1 MAKVFQ
7 RSYKFLPEVFQTAIN
22 RKFLNNTFD
31 NLVTPGTTHQ
41 LNNYIGR
48 RQSRGSRSTDNW
60 LAEPNHTL
68 RTAYQVEVG
77 AASQEEDGTYSFGAS
92 FEDLVLALQ
101 HYGANTSELS
111 KLLKDDFK
119 PADFKIDLDKLVN
132 FRQYYWLPQGPDA
145 VPISFGEKNY
155 DAIKANSFSSRVL
168 VYFDNNDFYI
178 RTSSI
183 PDHVVDQF
191 PNALSTRELSS
202 KTLTFKFAKSPGS
215 AQIQNQVVVDPG
227 SMIGVAKNGLPF
239 YTYTMG
245 TKETLGAT
253 EYTVN
258 TPFFETQV
266 LAFDDYGFDVVGM
279 DGEGSQTEDL
289 QHRSPTAFRGHP
301 DANGVYH
308 YHTYTSVFY
317 SETPTSHSPILGF
330 AFDGFPIYGPYAW
343 SNQDG
348 TGEITRMVSSY
359 KLRDKDANAEP
370 ARGTPDGRY
379 VEDFAY
385 VDGLGDL
392 DENNGRF
399 CVTPEFPKGTYAYFL
414 TIDEVGTPAFPYVVG
429 PRYHGSPIKQSGTI
443 GVPNTLEVYTR
454 IANYGVNIERDI
466 IGKTQFSIDDIK
478 FTNGLKVAFGLDAL
492 PKEYANREFYVEG
505 VGTSIELVPTTDLKL
520 PELYI
525 GTITD
530 KYDRSDYD
538 RTTYEE
544 VAANPIT
551 PDYII
556 VKRNDQSRNAWTR
569 INRWFHLDV
578 IEDTAKY
585 LKKSVLVDNTSQA
598 QRPIIEFDANIALYN
613 HAYKNVAFVDV
624 FDTTITDALS
634 NIQGSPGYALD
645 GVTFINGTKVV
656 FANDSDP
663 DVRNK
668 IYEVEILY
676 LDEGRA
682 TSEFVEVD
690 ADADEVTVTG
700 DFNNRTIAVKQD
712 ERVLRVGTDY
722 TISNITETT
731 GTINLVTPL
740 PIITNIEVVFMDLQP
755 NIQLKEYASAE
766 EFDGILVVSGN
777 TKIGDAYYYRN
788 TNWILGQNK
797 ANLNVEPLF
806 NLYDSNNESIGNRT
820 VYQGSTFTGNKLFT
834 YARGTGTN
842 DTVLGFP
849 LSYSS
854 ISNVSDIQFDWNHSK
869 DSFNYVVSGV
879 SQELSTENFYAYD
892 HKKQVQ
898 RSVVLSTQRDQS
910 LPVIDVRFIDEDTN
924 LLALKSKFYHSDYQQ
939 TIFVYVDDAL
949 KIRGNDYDLKEIKVD
964 GVVVEEQI
972 AFRTTVPAGSKVVI
986 KYLPA
991 ESITTQSLIWEV
1003 PLSLSVNPYNEQITT
1018 VDLGSIVRHYQS
1030 GVANTLDFKGFAN
1043 GRNNSRDV
1051 GVIPSL
1057 SQSIGYNNGNLLLAT
1072 ALLKN
1077 QDFGFIESIEYSR
1090 DEYTKFK
1097 NNLISIYESGL
1108 ITYDIEKGTSDLVDK
1123 ILQDWALGKTPT
1135 FPYADSDM
1143 LPSFTNFVETS
1154 YQVKYQQDKTY
1165 PLSEVFVDEEES
1177 RKAVL
1182 VYLNGTL
1189 LTRGKDYEFSTTLPT
1204 VVLDPAVTLEE
1215 YDTVIIREYDTTGN
1229 NFVPPTPAKLGL
1241 AEVYEP
1247 GFVTISLPKADT
1259 VRSVRMI
1266 RGHDGSLTPAWPGDD
1281 DRNNI
1286 LLDVETRI
1294 YNNIKKYHS
1303 LASSKLRRKFNPLP
1317 GAFRNTLNDLVN
1329 GNEIINRSFGQWILK
1344 GSLDYTANDSFTR
1357 SDQWTWNYRGQRDRW
1372 NNIIPV
1378 GHWQGLYDYFFDCQ
1392 SPNTQ
1397 PWEMLGFHE
1406 EPTWWE
1412 SEYGPAPYTRK
1423 NTKLWTDLELGL
1435 IRQGEF
1441 AGIDGRYVR
1450 KDLQLCIPVDDH
1462 GNLLDPLSSGLLINA
1477 SGDSIAEPWQ
1487 FGDGAPVEA
1496 AWRRSSE
1503 SKFAFQEYAAIT
1515 SPRQYFGIGFDL
1527 LDLAEDPVDGLVK
1540 IVNTTSKVNHPVRQD
1555 TVAAS
1560 IATATQAN
1568 GYLAWLEGRSK
1579 LLNISTADFATF
1591 IKNIEPRLLY
1601 KLSGFSDKDKLRFY
1615 INAVTPGS
1623 TNSLS
1628 LLPEDSYQLLLDK
1641 SAPIDRLVYS
1651 GVIITK
1657 VIDGWKVEGY
1667 DTQNANFYIL
1677 PSISPGPNHTIR
1689 VGGKP
1694 ESFVKWEPSK
1704 NYVRTQVVK
1713 IDNTYYRV
1721 LKDHVSTEDEGVGT
1735 LIAPLSGLPEIG
1747 GVTGIVWETFDT
1759 TPVRVSY
1766 GTRYA
1771 TLQEVFDFIIGYGRY
1786 LESRGFIF
1794 SEYNSELGEI
1804 LNWELSGKELLY
1816 WSTQNWNIGAVLTL
1830 SPASTGVTIYIPQGE
1845 IDSLYAPSSDPKS
1858 VLNQSRE
1865 PLTASDLD
1873 VDRNFDVV
1881 TIVPTYPEEKSIYFL
1896 SANIR
1901 NFDHLVVF
1909 DNRTTFNDVVYEPVT
1924 GARQERLQIKGY
1936 KSNSWNGK
1944 FFIPGFTLD
1953 QNKISEWTSYTD
1965 YKLGDLVKLG
1975 DTVFQCVENHQ
1986 SDVLFDYAKFSTLV
2000 KQPKLYLQPNLE
2012 TLAEQMDQYYGLN
2025 SEQIASDASNYAR
2038 HLIGFQKR
2046 SYLEDL
2052 LANDETQF
2060 KFYQGMITQK
2070 GTEAAVSKLLR
2081 AAAEEGTDVP
2091 SVDIKDEW
2099 ALRIGEFGLS
2109 DNVDEI
2115 EVRLASKDFYFDKT
2129 LIDFTG
2135 STFADR
2141 DLVGI
2146 NSDNII
2152 TTSERSI
2159 DELFPVTPASYLQK
2173 TAGYARIDQV
2183 DATFL
2188 TNTELTTYSS
2198 TVTEADGS
2206 ILWVASH
2213 VDDMLPR
2220 MYRTKKSMPCK
2231 FTILDG
2237 DVVSIDIDVPVV
2249 ADELCWIYPNYITPT
2264 GETFDATTSMIGPF
2278 TIDTVSTADKTF
2290 TVINGTGL
2298 AKDDVFTGFFV
2309 QLEDVKL
2316 PTFTPSGTGDRLYDT
2331 EIGERLWIDSY
2342 NGGWAVLKH
2351 TEAYSDSTNLDV
2363 SGNLTEEIGT
2373 AVHAWNYFTAPWFA
2387 AQINVTPE
2395 SGYTDQAVAVWERL
2409 NDDDVLTQISEPLRG
2424 ETTSIDADSNF
2435 GAAIHHADR
2444 DTLFIGAPAND
2455 SDTGAVLIYVRNQD
2469 YGVWELVDTDYG
2481 DNAGDLLG
2489 SSIAY
2494 ISDTRMLVG
2503 APGAGKVYQYTYDGA
2518 TWSRNSYENGGTGY
2532 GTSIKISDTL
2542 MAIGDT
2548 DGNKNVHLYSI
2559 NLSTS
2564 AKTFITT
2571 VAGTSLLPATSF
2583 DIWKQDNTKY
2593 LAVGS
2598 DTVST
2603 DGSVAVYTVGTAS
2616 VTLAQTLTPYNIEGA
2631 RQFGFAVKFTDSGK
2645 LLVGDPNAPANRST
2659 TFSSTSGDL
2668 LTFDGGV
2675 TTFSEAVTIGKLI
2688 VFGNY
2693 LGNWMYE
2700 QEIENPLAVDKATGS
2715 LFGSIMTEKSGQL
2728 FVAQP
2733 GLTES
2738 GDPTVSATR
2747 DIRVWEEQGLG
2758 WITDSLQEPV
2768 VDMSKVNRSLNYDPA
2783 KGELINFLQMY
2794 DPLSNNHDSTALV
2807 NIDYTIAID
2816 PAIYQADSPGST
2828 YWGEEAV
2835 GRVWWDVKNAYWL
2848 DYQQG
2853 DDLSYR
2859 LKHWGQLYPNASID
2873 VYEWVE
2879 SRVVP
2884 ALYNVNNQFPDMGQ
2898 PANNAATQ
2906 PYNAKVIVGSD
2917 GLSYNLYYFWVKNK
2931 QYTESL
2937 GGKTMPVGEIAR
2949 LLEYGPDKYV
2959 AISGVNNV
2967 ITYNL
2972 DDDFVQGQQVLQ
2984 VELLRSTKEN
2994 PQHVEWALLNE
3005 GDTVAPPAT
3014 LEAKM
3019 IDSLTGLDTAGNI
3032 VPDPKLSAFKKI
3044 GTKFRPRQTMFV
3056 DRISAIETSV
3066 EFINDRLAE
3075 SILVDTNL
3083 GSLTDS
3089 DPIPEQTEIKT
3100 ATFDFGNTT
3109 FDETV
3114 TIFEESLVNWNESF
3128 LTYADIIEDELPNKP
3143 EGYKILVE
3151 QDENFFNYWTI
3162 YTWTGSALELTQIQ
3176 RYDVN
3181 RYWTRVDYYDGVN
3194 YTSSSIPDATVATEQ
3209 EFINNNYPVGTIV
3222 KVLGTDGWRV
3232 LMQDANRESTIVAMQ
3247 NGTIR
3252 VTLEKADFDKTLSFD
3267 SVGYDGSLFDEQ
3279 PSIELRKVL
3288 QAMRDNIFINEKRS
3302 IWNRWFFRMVRY
3314 ALVEQIYLDWAIKS
3328 SFIKVVN
3335 TIGSLTERSI
3345 YALTTDDSL
3354 EKYINEI
3361 KPYHTKIREYT
3372 GVYTRVDPYES
3383 QATDFDC
3390 PPHYEEAGLK
3400 RSVIYQPDQ
3409 EDLFTNYMPWRSF
3422 ADYHR
3427 QQVVAIVVTDGGYGY
3442 NSPPTITL
3450 RGGHDANSVELN
3462 RPATADSTIGT
3473 GKQSYTTLTNGYFD
3487 FRKVWRDK
3495 QADAD
3500 NTIDSNDVLVDMI
3513 GPGPYAVTR
3522 ITVIDSGEGYITPPE
3537 VIIEGGG
3544 GTGAKAYAVLGDTK
3558 QRMFRVGMKFDRIKG
3573 SADILP
3579 KELKDYSNV
3588 IPDFNEWHAADRI
3601 YAHYTPSERSFGIP
3615 AEDTITHTGDGT
3627 TVEFACPYETN
3638 YAEQIRVSVDSE
3650 IVTNYTVHESSKT
3663 VEFDTAP
3670 DADAEIIIAI
3680 VPALL
3685 PLLRGA
3691 GFDKTKIVGT
3701 AFNSGPGF
3709 DSQTKG
3715 FDSVQFDNWD
3725 LDPNGQ
3731 YVEQGGFDTYLGGGR
3746 FDSSLGIDPTEIIR
3760 VFTGDG
3766 VTTALDLKF
3775 VPNDVDS
3782 LWVQVNKET
3791 KIVGTDF
3798 TVTENVLT
3806 FDTAPSDGDIITIAK
3821 VIKVAVGDG
3830 TNTEYTL
3837 TEAIGSARTLSILVG
3852 EDYLTP
3858 VVDFTVDTDTIT
3870 LTTAPAVGSIVIIE
3884 NVLSSIANGSDFL
3897 NPDTI
3902 PSTEECLSGQVFDTV
3917 DIKVYSQPIAGAT
3930 AIGIASWTA
3939 DGVTNS
3945 FALSE
3950 LPITQQGIT
3959 VFVNGLAQ
3967 DPGLVTVEYT
3977 TSQLVFNFAPDAGD
3991 IVTAVIVKDQGIAV
4005 HQVQNFIGDGTTN
4018 AFRLVNADLTSP
4030 NANTNRSTIFIVNGV
4045 KQEHVVTQPT
4055 NSGDLLFTVATAPA
4069 DGARIKV
4076 IVYESSQS
4084 GSSFDIDTYDAT
4096 TYDPQIPGGKRY
4108 SETFNEVITLDP
4120 AIGAYNV
4127 NNAAGALAPFTASAI
4142 CHIVAG
4148 PARVG
4153 ERLRPADTA
4162 YYIADGTA
4170 DTFDL
4175 PTNPEEDYSS
4185 YVSTDLNVTVDG
4197 LDVDV
4202 TGFTFDP
4209 VAKTFTLA
4217 QIPATDSLVTVT
4229 TFPSGDYYVRNSSL
4243 FFNSTVNFNGTR
4255 VLVTTLNDSSVVG
4268 LRTEVFT
4275 GGEVIT
4281 LSYGFGTGGFSV
4293 SGWGTTTTYEFDTG
4307 TIVLSKPIINV
4318 NQAQVYLNGVYKKP
4332 SSEWKL
4338 KPGTLDTVVIEGG
4351 VTDSDIVVIHYTTGG
4366 RARSATGFRIF
4377 KDMIGR
4383 VNYYR
4388 INEENSTRLTEDLA
4402 IDDTKIYVYDV
4413 SALPAPEREKNK
4425 PGVVMINKE
4434 RIEYW
4439 TKGDGYITDFRR
4451 GTLGTGVAPLHERGA
4466 LVVDMDQR
4474 NAVPSSELIHK
4485 TSEIGNGTKVEF
4497 DLPVVLTT
4505 MDEEAVAVFVGGR
4518 RSTDWTHNGTKLTFN
4533 SAPRAGLAVH
4543 IVIKQ
4548 AKTWYDLDN
4557 PTASLQTLD
4566 TAQARFIRDK
4576 AAVFDL

>member
-31 NLVTPGTTHQ
+31 NLVAPGTTHQ

-48 RQSRGSRSTDNW
+48 RQSQGGRVGDNW
-60 LAEPNHTL
+60 LAEPNNTL

-77 AASQEEDGTYSFGAS
+77 AASQEADGSYSFGAT
-92 FEDLVLALQ
+92 FEDLILSLQ
-101 HYGANTSELS
+101 HYGANVSELS
-111 KLLKDDFK
+111 SLLKDDFK

-145 VPISFGEKNY
+145 VPISFGEKNF

-178 RTSSI
+178 RTTSI
-183 PDHVVDQF
+183 PDHIVDQF
-191 PNALSTRELSS
+191 PNAVNSRELARKS
-202 KTLTFKFAKSPGS
+202 LTFKFAKTPGS
-215 AQIQNQVVVDPG
+215 SQVQNQIAVDEG

-253 EYTVN
+253 TYTIN

-279 DGEGSQTEDL
+279 DGEGSQSEDL

-301 DANGVYH
+301 DANGIYH

-317 SETPTSHSPILGF
+317 TETPTSHSPILGF

-343 SNQDG
+343 SNPDG

-399 CVTPEFPKGTYAYFL
+399 CITPEFPKGTYAYFL

-443 GVPNTLEVYTR
+443 GVPNTLEIYTR

-466 IGKTQFSIDDIK
+466 IGKTQFSVDNIK

-556 VKRNDQSRNAWTR
+556 VKRNDQSRNAWCR
-569 INRWFHLDV
+569 INRWFHIDV

-585 LKKSVLVDNTSQA
+585 LNKSVLVDGTSQA
-598 QRPIIEFDANIALYN
+598 KRPIIEFDANLALYN
-613 HAYKNVAFVDV
+613 HSHRNVAFIDV

-634 NIQGSPGYALD
+634 TIQGSPGYTLD
-645 GVTFINGTKVV
+645 GVTFVNGTKVV
-656 FANDSDP
+656 FATDLDP

-682 TSEFVEVD
+682 TSEFVEVAADSD
-690 ADADEVTVTG
+690 AITVTG
-700 DFNNRTIAVKQD
+700 DFTKYTIAVKQD

-722 TISNITETT
+722 TISNATATS

-740 PIITNIEVVFMDLQP
+740 PINTVMEVVFMDLQP
-755 NIQLKEYASAE
+755 NLQLKEYASAE
-766 EFDGILVVSGN
+766 DFDGVLVISGT
-777 TKIGDAYYYRN
+777 TKIGDSYYYKN
-788 TNWILGQNK
+788 TNWVLGQNK
-797 ANLNVEPLF
+797 ENLNVEPLF
-806 NLYDSNNESIGNRT
+806 DLFDSNGQSIGDRT
-820 VYQGSTFTGNKLFT
+820 AYQGSTFTGNKLFT
-834 YARGTGTN
+834 YTRGSGAN
-842 DTVLGFP
+842 DKVLGFP
-849 LSYSS
+849 VSYSS

-869 DSFNYVVSGV
+869 DTFNYVVSGAN
-879 SQELSTENFYAYD
+879 QLLYTENFYAYD
-892 HKKQVQ
+892 HKNALK
-898 RSVVLSTQRDQS
+898 RSVVLDTTRIQD
-910 LPVIDVRFIDEDTN
+910 LLVTDVRFIDEDTK
-924 LLALKSKFYHSDYQQ
+924 LLALKSKFLHSDYQQ
-939 TIFVYVDDAL
+939 TIFVYVNDAL
-949 KIRGNDYDLKEIKVD
+949 KTRGNDYDIKEIKVD

-972 AFRTTVPAGSKVVI
+972 AFRTTVVAGSKVVI

-991 ESITTQSLIWEV
+991 DSIKQESLIWEV
-1003 PLSLSVNPYNEQITT
+1003 PLSLSVNPYNELIST
-1018 VDLGSIVRHYQS
+1018 VDLGSVIRHYHS
-1030 GVANTLDFKGFAN
+1030 GVGNALDFKGQAN
-1043 GRNNSRDV
+1043 GRNNARDL
-1051 GVIPSL
+1051 GNIPAL

-1077 QDFGFIESIEYSR
+1077 QDFGFIESIEYTR

-1108 ITYDIEKGTSDLVDK
+1108 ITYDIEKGIGDLVDK
-1123 ILQDWALGKTPT
+1123 ILQDWTLGKTST

-1143 LPSFTNFVETS
+1143 LPGFTNFVETS

-1165 PLSEVFVDEEES
+1165 PLREVYVNEEES

-1182 VYLNGTL
+1182 VYLNNVL
-1189 LTRGKDYEFSTTLPT
+1189 LTRGKDYDFSTTLPT

-1215 YDTVIIREYDTTGN
+1215 YDTVVIREYDTTGN

-1247 GFVTISLPKADT
+1247 ALVTISLPQAES

-1281 DRNNI
+1281 DRNSI

-1303 LASSKLRRKFNPLP
+1303 LASAQLRRKFDPLP
-1317 GAFRNTLNDLVN
+1317 GAFRNTLEDFVTGTAIL
-1329 GNEIINRSFGQWILK
+1329 NRSFGQWILK
-1344 GSLDYTANDSFTR
+1344 GSLDYTVNTGFTR
-1357 SDQWTWNYRGQRDRW
+1357 SDQWTWNYRDQRDRW

-1378 GHWQGLYDYFFDCQ
+1378 GHWQGLYSYYFDCQ
-1392 SPNTQ
+1392 SPNTS
-1397 PWEMLGFHE
+1397 PWEMLGLHE
-1406 EPTWWE
+1406 MPTWWE
-1412 SEYGPAPYTRK
+1412 DEYGPAPYTRK
-1423 NTKLWTDLELGL
+1423 NSKLWTDLELGL
-1435 IRQGEF
+1435 IRQGTF
-1441 AGIDGRYVR
+1441 AGIDGRYAR
-1450 KDLQLCIPVDDH
+1450 KDLQLCIPIDDH

-1477 SGDSIAEPWQ
+1477 SGDSIANPWQ

-1503 SKFAFQEYAAIT
+1503 SKFAYQEFAAIT

-1527 LDLAEDPVDGLVK
+1527 LDLAEDPIDGLVK
-1540 IVNTTSKVNHPVRQD
+1540 IINSASKVNHPVRKD
-1555 TVAAS
+1555 TVASAIS
-1560 IATATQAN
+1560 TATQAN

-1579 LLNISTADFATF
+1579 LLNISTDDFATF

-1601 KLSGFSDKDKLRFY
+1601 KLSGFSDKEKLRFY

-1628 LLPEDSYQLLLDK
+1628 LLPEDSYQILLDK

-1677 PSISPGPNHTIR
+1677 PSISPGPSRTIR

-1694 ESFVKWEPSK
+1694 ESFVNWEQGK

-1713 IDNTYYRV
+1713 IDNKYYRV
-1721 LKDHVSTEDEGVGT
+1721 TKDHVSSEDPGVNVN
-1735 LIAPLSGLPEIG
+1735 IAPLSGLPEVG
-1747 GVTGIVWETFDT
+1747 GVTGIIWETFDT
-1759 TPVRVSY
+1759 TPVRVEY
-1766 GTRYA
+1766 GTRYS
-1771 TLQEVFDFIIGYGRY
+1771 TLQEVFDFLIGYGRY

-1794 SEYNSELGEI
+1794 TEYNSELGEI
-1804 LNWELSGKELLY
+1804 LNWELSSKELLY

-1845 IDSLYAPSSDPKS
+1845 IDSLYAPTSDPKS
-1858 VLNQSRE
+1858 VLTQSKE

-1881 TIVPTYPEEKSIYFL
+1881 SIVPTYPQEKSIFFL
-1896 SANIR
+1896 SANVR

-1909 DNRTTFNDVVYEPVT
+1909 DNRTTFNDVVYEPVS

-1953 QNKISEWTSYTD
+1953 QNNITEWTSYAD
-1965 YKLGDLVKLG
+1965 YKLSDLVKLG

-2012 TLAEQMDQYYGLN
+2012 TLADQIDQYYGLN

-2099 ALRIGEFGLS
+2099 ALRIGEFGLT
-2109 DNVDEI
+2109 DNVDNI
-2115 EVRLASKDFYFDKT
+2115 EVKLHSSDFYFDKT

-2135 STFADR
+2135 GTFADR
-2141 DLVGI
+2141 DLVGV
-2146 NSDNII
+2146 NNDNII
-2152 TTSERSI
+2152 TTGERSI
-2159 DELFPVTPASYLQK
+2159 DALFPVAPADYKQK

-2183 DATFL
+2183 DAVFL

-2198 TVTEADGS
+2198 TVTETDGS
-2206 ILWVASH
+2206 IIWVASH
-2213 VDDMLPR
+2213 VDDMLPK

-2231 FTILDG
+2231 FTVG
-2237 DVVSIDIDVPVV
+2237 SNDVVSVDITIPVV
-2249 ADELCWIYPNYITPT
+2249 ADELCWIYPNFITPT
-2264 GETFDATTSMIGPF
+2264 GETFDANASMIGPF
-2278 TIDTVSTADKTF
+2278 TIDSVNTVNNTF
-2290 TVINGTGL
+2290 TVIGGTGL

-2309 QLEDVKL
+2309 QLESVKL

-2342 NGGWAVLKH
+2342 NGGWAVFKH
-2351 TEAYSDSTNLDV
+2351 TDAYSTGTKLDV
-2363 SGNLTEEIGT
+2363 SGRNTQEIGT

-2395 SGYTDQAVAVWERL
+2395 SGYTEQAVAVWERI
-2409 NDDDVLTQISEPLRG
+2409 NDDDELTQISEPLRG
-2424 ETTSIDADSNF
+2424 ETSTIDADANF

-2444 DTLFIGAPAND
+2444 DTLFIGAPEND
-2455 SDTGAVLIYVRNQD
+2455 SDAGAILIYVRNQD
-2469 YGVWELVDTDYG
+2469 YGVWELVDVDYG
-2481 DNAGDLLG
+2481 DSAGDLLG

-2503 APGAGKVYQYTYDGA
+2503 APGAGKVYQYTFNGSV
-2518 TWSRNSYENGGTGY
+2518 WSRNNYENGGTGY

-2542 MAIGDT
+2542 LAISDT
-2548 DGNKNVHLYSI
+2548 DSNSNVHLYSI

-2564 AKTFITT
+2564 AKTLITT
-2571 VAGTSLLPATSF
+2571 VAGTSLLPVTSF

-2593 LAVGS
+2593 LAVGH
-2598 DTVST
+2598 DTVSS
-2603 DGSVAVYTVGTAS
+2603 DGSVRVYSVGTTS
-2616 VTLAQTLTPYNIEGA
+2616 VTLMQTLTPHNDKGA
-2631 RQFGFAVKFTDSGK
+2631 RQFGFTVKFTESGK
-2645 LLVGDPNAPANRST
+2645 LIVGDPNAPAKRATS
-2659 TFSSTSGDL
+2659 FSSMSGDP
-2668 LTFDGGV
+2668 LTFDGGATAFV
-2675 TTFSEAVTIGKLI
+2675 DDVMIGKL
-2688 VFGNY
+2688 VVYGNY
-2693 LGNWMYE
+2693 AGNWMYE
-2700 QEIENPLAVDKATGS
+2700 QEIENPLAVDDAVGS

-2733 GLTES
+2733 GLDET
-2738 GDPTVSATR
+2738 GDPTTNAYR
-2747 DIRVWEEQGLG
+2747 DIRVWEEQGDG
-2758 WITDSLQEPV
+2758 WIAESSQQNV
-2768 VDMSKVNRSLNYDPA
+2768 VDMSKVNRALNYDPA
-2783 KGELINFLQMY
+2783 KGELINFLQIF
-2794 DPLSNNHDSTALV
+2794 DPLTNNHDSNALV
-2807 NIDYTIAID
+2807 NIDYSMAID
-2816 PAIYQADSPGST
+2816 PAIYQADRPGSS
-2828 YWGEEAV
+2828 YWAEEAV

-2853 DDLSYR
+2853 IDLDYR
-2859 LKHWGQLYPNASID
+2859 LMHWGQLFPAASID

-2884 ALYNVNNQFPDMGQ
+2884 ALYNINNQFPDMGQ
-2898 PANNAATQ
+2898 PANGSSQ
-2906 PYNAKVIVGSD
+2906 SYNAKVIIGND

-2931 QYTESL
+2931 QYTESR
-2937 GGKTMPVGEIAR
+2937 GGKTAPVGEIAR
-2949 LLEYGPDKYV
+2949 LLAFGPDKYV

-3005 GDTVAPPAT
+3005 GDTVPPPAT

-3019 IDSLTGLDTAGNI
+3019 FDSLTGLDVAGNI
-3032 VPDPKLSAFKKI
+3032 VPDPTLSAFKRV
-3044 GTKFRPRQTMFV
+3044 GTKFRPRQTMFN

-3066 EFINDRLAE
+3066 EFLNDRLAE
-3075 SILVDTNL
+3075 SILIDTNL
-3083 GSLTDS
+3083 GPLTDS
-3089 DPIPEQTEIKT
+3089 DPIPLQTEIKT
-3100 ATFDFGNTT
+3100 ATFDFGNTS
-3109 FDETV
+3109 FDESTTILEELV
-3114 TIFEESLVNWNESF
+3114 TNWDESF

-3143 EGYKILVE
+3143 TGYKILVE
-3151 QDENFFNYWTI
+3151 QNENFFNYWTV
-3162 YTWTGSALELTQIQ
+3162 YTWTGELLELTQIQ

-3181 RYWTRVDYYDGVN
+3181 RYWTRVDYYDNIN
-3194 YTSSSIPDATVATEQ
+3194 YTATSIPDATVASEQ
-3209 EFINNNYPVGTIV
+3209 EFINNNYPIGTIV

-3252 VTLEKADFDKTLSFD
+3252 ITLEKADFDKTLSFD

-3279 PSIELRKVL
+3279 PSIEFRKVL
-3288 QAMRDNIFINEKRS
+3288 ESMRDYIFINEDRA
-3302 IWNRWFFRMVRY
+3302 IWNRWFFRMIRY

-3335 TIGSLTERSI
+3335 TIGSLTERSV

-3354 EKYINEI
+3354 EKYITEI

-3372 GVYTRVDPYES
+3372 GVYTRTDPYLSET
-3383 QATDFDC
+3383 TDFDC
-3390 PPHYEEAGLK
+3390 PPHYEGAGLT
-3400 RSVIYQPDQ
+3400 RSVINQPDQ

-3422 ADYHR
+3422 ADHYR
-3427 QQVVAIVVTDGGYGY
+3427 QQVVAIVVTDGGQGY
-3442 NSPPTITL
+3442 NSVPTITL
-3450 RGGHDANSVELN
+3450 RGGQDLNNVESN
-3462 RPATADSTIGT
+3462 RPATADAAIGT
-3473 GKQSYTTLTNGYFD
+3473 GKQSYTTLTNKYFD
-3487 FRKVWRDK
+3487 FHKVWRDK

-3500 NTIDSNDVLVDMI
+3500 SSIDSNDVLVDMV
-3513 GPGPYAVTR
+3513 GSGPYAVTR
-3522 ITVIDSGEGYITPPE
+3522 ITVLDQGEGYITAPE

-3544 GTGAKAYAVLGDTK
+3544 GSGAKAYAVLGDSK
-3558 QRMFRVGMKFDRIKG
+3558 QRMFKVGMKFDRIKG

-3588 IPDFNEWHAADRI
+3588 IPGFNEWHAADRI
-3601 YAHYTPSERSFGIP
+3601 YAYYTPADRSFGIP

-3627 TVEFACPYETN
+3627 TVEFVGPYELN
-3638 YAEQIRVSVDSE
+3638 YAEQIRVSVDDE
-3650 IVTNYTVHESSKT
+3650 IVTAYTVHESDKT

-3670 DADAEIIIAI
+3670 ANGSEIVIAI

-3691 GFDKTKIVGT
+3691 GFDRTKIVGT

-3731 YVEQGGFDTYLGGGR
+3731 YVEQGGFDTYLSGGR
-3746 FDSSLGIDPTEIIR
+3746 FNSSLGVDPTEIIR

-3766 VTTALDLKF
+3766 VTTDIDLKF
-3775 VPNDVDS
+3775 VPHDPES
-3782 LWVQVNKET
+3782 LLVKIQNTVQLLGV
-3791 KIVGTDF
+3791 DF
-3798 TVTENVLT
+3798 TVTDNVLT
-3806 FDTAPSDGDIITIAK
+3806 FNTAPAHGDVITIAK
-3821 VIKVAVGDG
+3821 VIRVAVGNG
-3830 TNTEYTL
+3830 VNTEYTL
-3837 TEAIGSARTLSILVG
+3837 TEAIGSARTLGISIDDEHLV
-3852 EDYLTP
+3852 P
-3858 VVDFTVDTDTIT
+3858 NVDFTVDTDTIT
-3870 LTTAPAVGSIVIIE
+3870 LTTAPSNGAIVIIE
-3884 NVLSSIANGSDFL
+3884 NLLASIANGSDFL

-3930 AIGIASWTA
+3930 AIGIAAWTA
-3939 DGVTNS
+3939 DGVTNN

-3950 LPITQQGIT
+3950 LPNTQQDIT

-3967 DPGLVTVEYT
+3967 DPELVTVNYVSKE
-3977 TSQLVFNFAPDAGD
+3977 LEFNFAPADGD
-3991 IVTAVIVKDQGIAV
+3991 IVTAVIVRDQGIAV
-4005 HQVQNFIGDGTTN
+4005 HQVQNFIGDGITN
-4018 AFRLVNADLTSP
+4018 SFRLVNADLTSP
-4030 NANTNRSTIFIVNGV
+4030 DADTNRSTIFIVNGI
-4045 KQEHVVTQPT
+4045 KKEHVVTKPA
-4055 NSGDLLFTVATAPA
+4055 NSGDLLFTLTTAPA

-4076 IVYESSQS
+4076 IVYEASQS
-4084 GSSFDIDTYDAT
+4084 GSSFDVDTYDAT
-4096 TYDPQIPGGKRY
+4096 SYDPQIPGGKRY
-4108 SETFNEVITLDP
+4108 TETFNEVITLSP

-4127 NNAAGALAPFTASAI
+4127 QNSAGALAPFTASTI

-4153 ERLRPADTA
+4153 QRLRPADTA
-4162 YYIADGTA
+4162 YYIANGTTA
-4170 DTFDL
+4170 TFSL
-4175 PTNPEEDYSS
+4175 PTNPEENYSS
-4185 YVSTDLNVTVDG
+4185 YTNTDLNVTVDG

-4202 TGFTFDP
+4202 TGFTFNP
-4209 VAKTFTLA
+4209 TAKTFTLA
-4217 QIPATDSLVTVT
+4217 QVPATDSLVTVT
-4229 TFPSGDYYVRNSSL
+4229 TLASGDYYVRNSSL
-4243 FFNSTVNFNGTR
+4243 FFNNTVNFNGTK

-4275 GGEVIT
+4275 SGQVIT

-4293 SGWGTTTTYEFDTG
+4293 SGWGATTTYSFDSG

-4318 NQAQVYLNGVYKKP
+4318 NQAQVYLNGVYKRP
-4332 SSEWKL
+4332 GSDWML

-4351 VTDSDIVVIHYTTGG
+4351 VDETDIVVIHYTTGG

-4388 INEENSTRLTEDLA
+4388 INEETSTRLSADLA
-4402 IDDTKIYVYDV
+4402 IDDTKIYVADIATMPTP
-4413 SALPAPEREKNK
+4413 SRETNE

-4439 TKGDGYITDFRR
+4439 TMGDDYITDLRR
-4451 GTLGTGVAPLHERGA
+4451 GTMGTGVAELHTKGS
-4466 LVVDMDQR
+4466 LVVDKHYR
-4474 NAVPSSELIHK
+4474 NAVPSSEIVHK
-4485 TSEIGNGTKVEF
+4485 ASEIANGTKVTF
-4497 DLPVVLTT
+4497 DLPVILTT
-4505 MDEEAVAVFVGGR
+4505 TAASAVAVFVGGR
-4518 RSTDWTHNGTKLTFN
+4518 RSTNWTHNGTTLTFD
-4533 SAPRAGLAVH
+4533 SAPRTGLAVQ
-4543 IVIKQ
+4543 IFVKQ
-4548 AKTWYDLDN
+4548 ATTWYELDN
-4557 PTASLQTLD
+4557 PTAGLQTLD
-4566 TAQARFIRDK
+4566 TPQARFIRDK